1 MTYVFRKVGGLFVT
15 NYLTCLEDLL
25 LFFDQN
31 LREPVPHS
39 DSFALEDA
47 PQSGATREHLT
58 IPGCVL

>member
-1 MTYVFRKVGGLFVT
+1 LFVT

-31 LREPVPHS
+31 LRELVPHS